1 MWIVILASCVLAA
14 GAQFATAPLL
24 AQEKAA
30 DAKAEPKAA
39 DRWTVDEMMKVKS
52 VGNAQL
58 SPDGKRVAHTVT
70 RAVMEGD
77 KSEMLTHVWLAA
89 ADGSDNF
96 QLTQGEKSATN
107 PQWSPDGRWLAF
119 TSSRSGKNNL
129 WLIRADGGEAEQLTD
144 VKSSVTGY
152 SWSPDGKWIAFNSP
166 DAPSEQEEKDKKQR
180 NDARVVDED
189 FKRAHIWLIPI
200 AKDEKGKREAR
211 QLTKGDFHVGGGFGG
226 GAPEWSPD
234 GKTIAFAHTTTPLVD
249 HWPTADISVV
259 EVASAKITP
268 LAATKAA
275 EDSPVYSPDGKWI
288 AFSASEIPPTWGFSS
303 VVHVVAAGGGAPKRL
318 AATPDQQADLLD
330 WSADGK
336 AVYVEETKGTVGRI
350 YALPVDGS
358 APREVSSGE
367 GVFGGVNLSKSRTA
381 VAFVWH
387 SSERASEAHV
397 SSLDRWQPVQV
408 SRANADMPKHPLGRT
423 EVIRWKSKD
432 GMEIEGLLTYPVGY
446 EKGKRY
452 PFLLIIHGGPAGVYT
467 QSFIGN
473 RSPYP
478 MAVYAAEGYA
488 MLRANPRGSS
498 GYGHKFRH
506 ANYKDWG
513 GMDYQDLMTGVDHV
527 IAMGVADP
535 ERMGVMGWSYG
546 GFMTSW
552 VITQTRRFK
561 AASIGAPVTN
571 LMSFTGTTDIPSF
584 VPDYFGAEFWDN
596 LDAYRQHS
604 AMFNVKNASTPAIIL
619 HGERDARVHF
629 AQGMEMYNA
638 LKRQGVL
645 VKMIAYPRQ
654 PHGLQEPR
662 LVLDAARRNVE
673 WFAQYVKQEKTT
685 SAGASNP

>member
-1 MWIVILASCVLAA
+1 MTFRKTLIALIACCVLSAVPLAA
-14 GAQFATAPLL
+14 QDKPA
-24 AQEKAA
+24 E
-30 DAKAEPKAA
+30 AKAP

-52 VGNAQL
+52 VGSTRL
-58 SPDGKRVAHTVT
+58 SPDGKRVAYTVT
-70 RAVMEGD
+70 AAVMDGD
-77 KSEMLTHVWLAA
+77 KSEMLTHVWFAN

-96 QLTQGEKSATN
+96 QLTQGEKSCSN

-119 TSSRSGKNNL
+119 TSSRSGKGNL
-129 WLIRADGGEAEQLTD
+129 WLIRTSGGEAEQLTD
-144 VKSSVTGY
+144 VKSSVSGY
-152 SWSPDGKWIAFNSP
+152 AWSPDGKSIAFTSP
-166 DAPSEQEEKDKKQR
+166 DAPSEQEEKDKKQK

-189 FKRAHIWLIPI
+189 FKRAHVWLIPV
-200 AKDEKGKREAR
+200 AKDDKGKREPR
-211 QLTKGDFHVGGGFGG
+211 QLTKGDFHVSDID
-226 GAPEWSPD
+226 WSPD
-234 GKTIAFAHTTTPLVD
+234 GKTIAFEHVFSPIVD

-259 EVASAKITP
+259 DVASATITP

-275 EDSPVYSPDGKWI
+275 ENTPTYSPDGKWI
-288 AFSASEIPPTWGFSS
+288 AFTATEVPPTWGGSD
-303 VVHVVAAGGGAPKRL
+303 VVNIVAASGGAPKRL
-318 AATPDQQADLLD
+318 AATPDQQAGLIG

-336 AVYVEETKGTVGRI
+336 AVYVNETKGTVGRI
-350 YALPVDGS
+350 YAVLVDGT
-358 APREVSSGE
+358 APREVNTGD
-367 GVFGGVNLSKSRTA
+367 GVFGAINLSRSRTA

-387 SSERASEAHV
+387 SSERAPEAHV
-397 SSLDRWQPVQV
+397 SALDRWQPVQV
-408 SRANADMPKHPLGRT
+408 SRANADLPKHPLGRT
-423 EVIRWKSKD
+423 EVVRWKSKD
-432 GMEIEGLLTYPVGY
+432 GLEIEGLLTYPVNY

-473 RSPYP
+473 RGPYP
-478 MAVYAAEGYA
+478 LAVYAAEGYA

-506 ANYKDWG
+506 ANYKNWG
-513 GMDYQDLMTGVDHV
+513 GLDYQDLMTGVDHV

-552 VITQTRRFK
+552 IITQTKRFK

-584 VPDYFGAEFWDN
+584 VPDYFGAEYWDN

-604 AMFNVKNASTPAIIL
+604 AMFNVKNASTPAIIQ
-619 HGERDARVHF
+619 HGEADARVHF
-629 AQGMEMYNA
+629 AQGMELYNA
-638 LKRQGVL
+638 LKRQGVE

-662 LVLDAARRNVE
+662 LVLDSARRNVE
-673 WFAQYVKQEKTT
+673 WFKKYL
-685 SAGASNP
+685 SP